1 LRVDLQSFHSLCVW
15 RLFEH
20 PRQCMSLRWCK
31 ISLCAGCPCVVT
43 LIITGRRRRCSA
55 YLTLVAAF
63 KIALMD
69 SFGGSAKIS

>member
-1 LRVDLQSFHSLCVW
+1 
-15 RLFEH
+15 
-20 PRQCMSLRWCK
+20 MSLGWCK
-31 ISLCAGCPCVVT
+31 ISLSAGCPCLVT

-63 KIALMD
+63 KIVLMD